1 MLQIY
6 GATDRGM
13 VREANEDRFAGEV
26 FDRWCGYAV
35 VCDGMGGE
43 IGGGIAAG
51 IAAEEVRRMVE
62 SSLRPH
68 MEERSLRLLLET
80 AVAGANRAVYTR
92 SEQNGGALRGMG
104 STLCA
109 VLISDGTALIANV
122 GDSRCY
128 LLRNGMLTPMTEDHT
143 IVAKMMRQGLLRPEE
158 AASHPDR
165 HAITRAIGVEPEV
178 LPDYTVVQLA
188 WGDALLLCS
197 DGLYNALPPD
207 ELSPLLAD
215 ILNGGDIHTLID
227 RANAAGGPD
236 NITAVL
242 IHNR

>member
-109 VLISDGTALIANV
+109 ALISDGTALIANV

-128 LLRNGMLTPMTEDHT
+128 LLRNGTLTPMTEDHT

-188 WGDALLLCS
+188 RGDALLLCS

>member
-109 VLISDGTALIANV
+109 VLISNGTALIANV

-128 LLRNGMLTPMTEDHT
+128 LLRNGTLTPMTEDHT
-143 IVAKMMRQGLLRPEE
+143 KE

-165 HAITRAIGVEPEV
+165 HAITRAIGGEPEV

-188 WGDALLLCS
+188 RGDALLLCS

>member
-1 MLQIY
+1 MLHIY

-43 IGGGIAAG
+43 VGGGIAAG

-109 VLISDGTALIANV
+109 AVISDGTALVANV

-128 LLRNGMLTPMTEDHT
+128 LLREGRLTQLTQDHT
-143 IVAKMMRQGLLRPEE
+143 AVAELVRQGLLTPED
-158 AASHPDR
+158 AARHPDR

-178 LPDYTVVQLA
+178 LPDHTVIDLA
-188 WGDALLLCS
+188 RGDALLLCS
-197 DGLYNALPPD
+197 DGLYNSLPPE
-207 ELSPLLAD
+207 ELAASLPE

>member
-1 MLQIY
+1 MLHIY

-26 FDRWCGYAV
+26 FDRRSGYAV

-43 IGGGIAAG
+43 AGGGIAAG
-51 IAAEEVRRMVE
+51 IAAEEVRRMME
-62 SSLRPH
+62 SSLNPH
-68 MEERSLRLLLET
+68 MEQRSLHLLLET

-92 SEQNGGALRGMG
+92 SRQSGGALDGMG

-109 VLISDGTALIANV
+109 AVICGGTALIANV

-128 LLRNGMLTPMTEDHT
+128 LLRDGVLHRLTKDHT
-143 IVAKMMRQGLLRPEE
+143 VVAELVRQGRLTPEE
-158 AASHPDR
+158 AAHHPDR

-178 LPDYTVVQLA
+178 QPDYTVADLVP
-188 WGDALLLCS
+188 GDVLLLCS
-197 DGLYNALPPD
+197 DGLYNALTAE
-207 ELSPLLAD
+207 ELTALLPEV
-215 ILNGGDIHTLID
+215 LQSGDIHTLIN

-242 IHNR
+242 MHNR